1 MSGMDRRLCVL
12 IVEDDANSLSAMA
25 RLLEQGG
32 YYVRRAATYQQAVEL
47 APGCDVLLADIG
59 LPDGNGLD
67 LMRELAG
74 AAPGLRGIAVSGFG
88 ETLDITRASHAGFS
102 EYLVKPVVL
111 EHVLAAIERAWALRP
126 APANGNRSAMARP
139 S

>member
-1 MSGMDRRLCVL
+1 MSGIDRRPCVL

-32 YYVRRAATYQQAVEL
+32 YTVRCAATFHQALEL

-59 LPDGNGLD
+59 LPDGSGLD

-74 AAPGLRGIAVSGFG
+74 AVPGLRGIAVSGFG
-88 ETLDITRASHAGFS
+88 ETVDIAHASRAGFS

-111 EHVLAAIERAWALRP
+111 DAVLAAIERACALRP
-126 APANGNRSAMARP
+126 PPNGHGSATVCP

>member
-1 MSGMDRRLCVL
+1 MSGIERRLCVL

-32 YYVRRAATYQQAVEL
+32 YSVRRAATYHQALEL

-59 LPDGNGLD
+59 LPDGSGLD
-67 LMRELAG
+67 LLRELAG
-74 AAPGLRGIAVSGFG
+74 AAPGLRGVAVSGFG
-88 ETLDITRASHAGFS
+88 ETADLTRATRAGFS

-111 EHVLAAIERAWALRP
+111 DDVLAAIERACALHK
-126 APANGNRSAMARP
+126 PANGNGSGVVHP